1 MKLSVKD
8 KFELWGESGPYSQV
22 NLIWQDRVLDDSV
35 SRTFVIVE
43 VEINPFT
50 FHLIKKNR
58 DEFKSDVMINQLI
71 DHAEYRGPKYGYVAS
86 AFEVWLND
94 DSVLE
99 QAEIHRRY
107 ARETVIR
114 MHKFVLEKL
123 KE

>member
-1 MKLSVKD
+1 MKLSD
-8 KFELWGESGPYSQV
+8 KNRFELWGESGPYSQV
-22 NLIWQDRVLDDSV
+22 NLIWQDRILDDAI
-35 SRTFVIVE
+35 SRTFIIVE

-50 FHLIKKNR
+50 FRLIKKYR
-58 DEFKSDVMINQLI
+58 AEFKGDIMINQLI

-86 AFEVWLND
+86 ALEAWLD
-94 DSVLE
+94 DESALN

>member
-1 MKLSVKD
+1 MELSAKD

-22 NLIWQDRVLDDSV
+22 NLIRQDRVLDDSI
-35 SRTFVIVE
+35 SRTFVVVE
-43 VEINPFT
+43 VEINPLT
-50 FHLIKKNR
+50 FSLIKKNR
-58 DEFKSDVMINQLI
+58 HEFKGDIMINQLI

-123 KE
+123 QK